1 MPAVRRMEKAMGPL
15 DAEREARIRRV
26 EEMLGVAEPA
36 AATNCPAP
44 P

>member
-1 MPAVRRMEKAMGPL
+1 MEKAMGPL

-36 AATNCPAP
+36 ALPVGDWTAVPTP
-44 P
+44 